1 MIQEHYY
8 SFGKKS
14 FLMDKINQESCKINL
29 KNQPLDLEYIE
40 DSEEEWVTD
49 LKYVYDVY
57 QNMKRYDN

>member
-1 MIQEHYY
+1 
-8 SFGKKS
+8 
-14 FLMDKINQESCKINL
+14 MDKINQESCKINL